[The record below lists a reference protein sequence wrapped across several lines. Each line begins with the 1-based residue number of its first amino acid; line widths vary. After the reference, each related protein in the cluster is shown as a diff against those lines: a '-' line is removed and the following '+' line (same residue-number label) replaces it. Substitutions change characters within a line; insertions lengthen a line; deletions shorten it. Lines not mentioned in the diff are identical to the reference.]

1 MGLAATVSV
10 IAMATDGGEDVL
22 DAVLAEALA
31 CAESCRLVR
40 EEIMESL
47 QTSQR
52 QVGWKLLASA
62 AQPFAALPEPEPE
75 PEVASFHAA
84 TKVPVLETL
93 AGEVKKALRDAADR
107 SPPSSHPVSPDR
119 QSEQDAGNEASASL
133 DSDRVSR
140 RTMTRRFV
148 ATALEAHW
156 VESERCGRK
165 LSSEAISWLRRREA
179 GQLAGS
185 LRDGSDH
192 HTHWS
197 ATLVAAG
204 SRAPSLGGSF
214 LQQLAQPS
222 SPIEADLFEQTRARM
237 IAERGEDVVAP
248 GRATRLSES
257 ECRRG
262 PASSVQ
268 PTSPAPD
275 LCVDTLDG
283 IFWWLD
289 ESSLAMSMQVSR
301 AWLAAARESLCW
313 QDLGQRRWERSAA
326 PGMYPRKILCQ
337 SGGPGPVPGSST
349 WPSEWQAMGRTL
361 VLRNMLEQPPSPYRV
376 WLWGV
381 RRIAPAKR
389 RLAALQHSVAC
400 ARSLLRKLDLAASTA
415 PANDPDVDRAGRDAG
430 IIADAQQKVVE
441 LERELACAK
450 EELERVLGVDPP
462 GGQMDR
468 FRLIDVEQCGAAGP
482 SRRRRQ
488 LWSRMTMLGARVERY
503 SSSMDRG
510 SSAFMD

>member
-1 MGLAATVSV
+1 MAA
-10 IAMATDGGEDVL
+10 DGGEDAL

-31 CAESCRLVR
+31 CAESCRLMR

-47 QTSQR
+47 QTSQP
-52 QVGWKLLASA
+52 QVGRKLLAPE

-75 PEVASFHAA
+75 PEPGPEPGPVVVSFHAA

-93 AGEVKKALRDAADR
+93 AAEVKMALRDTADR

-119 QSEQDAGNEASASL
+119 QSEEDDCNEASASL
-133 DSDRVSR
+133 DPDRVSR

-148 ATALEAHW
+148 ATALETHW
-156 VESERCGRK
+156 LESERCGRK

-197 ATLVAAG
+197 ATLVAGG
-204 SRAPSLGGSF
+204 SSVPSLSGNF
-214 LQQLAQPS
+214 LQQLAQPCLPS
-222 SPIEADLFEQTRARM
+222 EADLFEQTRARM
-237 IAERGEDVVAP
+237 IAERGEDVLAP
-248 GRATRLSES
+248 SRATSLSES
-257 ECRRG
+257 ESRRA
-262 PASSVQ
+262 PASSVR
-268 PTSPAPD
+268 PTVPAPD
-275 LCVDTLDG
+275 LCVDALDG

-313 QDLGQRRWERSAA
+313 KELGGRRWERPAA
-326 PGMYPRKILCQ
+326 PGVYPRKVLCQ

-349 WPSEWQAMGRTL
+349 WPSEWQAMCRTV
-361 VLRNMLEQPPSPYRV
+361 VLRNLLAQPPSPYRV

-381 RRIAPAKR
+381 RRVAPAKR
-389 RLAALQHSVAC
+389 RLAALQHNVAC
-400 ARSLLRKLDLAASTA
+400 ARSLLRKLDLAASAA

-430 IIADAQQKVVE
+430 IIADAQQQVVE

-450 EELERVLGVDPP
+450 EEVERVLGVDPA

-468 FRLIDVEQCGAAGP
+468 FRLIDLEECGAARQ
-482 SRRRRQ
+482 SRRRRRQ